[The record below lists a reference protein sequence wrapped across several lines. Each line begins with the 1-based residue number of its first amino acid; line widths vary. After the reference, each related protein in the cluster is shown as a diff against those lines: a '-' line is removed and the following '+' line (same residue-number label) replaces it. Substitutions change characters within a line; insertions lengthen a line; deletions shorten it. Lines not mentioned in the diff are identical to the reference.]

1 MLDSLFTWLL
11 LPLGLVL
18 GWVLGQRSQQ
28 AVSGTEATIPPEQ
41 LGGLLTQLASD
52 DPDQAIAAL
61 TRVAEIDHS
70 TVELHLTLGNLFRKR
85 GEIDRALR
93 IHEALLARPG
103 LSEAIQ
109 AQVRREFAYDYL
121 RAGVM
126 DHAEEQFEKLAAG
139 GHYVG
144 EALDQIRIIYEQ
156 GRDWPH
162 AIAAA
167 RRLEGAQ
174 GESRRALIAQYEC
187 EMADEARRA
196 KNDGEALQH
205 VRRALAED
213 SDCVRAYLHLGNL
226 LEARGE
232 FPAAAQAYL
241 RAFQLDARF
250 LPDVI
255 EPLYRCSQKTNS
267 GEGFLQFLSD
277 AKEISSS
284 SLPYVAEARLLADE
298 GLDPLDR
305 LAQGLEVRPSR
316 AVLAQFLEV
325 LEKQPGVIAAGLDKP
340 AASLR
345 LALRRLMESSPKYQC
360 NNCGFS
366 PRQQF
371 WQCPSCKRWGSITP
385 IDEAMRLPGA

>member
-11 LPLGLVL
+11 LPLGLAL
-18 GWVLGQRSQQ
+18 GWALGRK
-28 AVSGTEATIPPEQ
+28 ARDPGAPAATIPPEQ

-61 TRVAEIDHS
+61 TQVAEIDHS

-85 GEIDRALR
+85 GEMDRALR

-103 LSEAIQ
+103 LAPEVQ
-109 AQVRREFAYDYL
+109 AQVRRELAYDYL

-126 DHAEEQFEKLAAG
+126 DHAEAQFEKLVEDG
-139 GHYVG
+139 RYVG
-144 EALDQIRIIYEQ
+144 ESLDQIRVIYEQ

-167 RRLEGAQ
+167 RRLEAAQ

-196 KNDGEALQH
+196 KDVDEALRH
-205 VRRALAED
+205 ARRALDED
-213 SDCVRAYLHLGNL
+213 AGCVRAHLL
-226 LEARGE
+226 LGALQEGKGDHA
-232 FPAAAQAYL
+232 AAAQSYL
-241 RAFQLDARF
+241 RAFQLDPRF

-255 EPLYRCSQKTNS
+255 EPLYRCSQQTHS
-267 GEGFLQFLSD
+267 TEGYLQFLRD
-277 AKEISSS
+277 AKEISPS

-305 LAQGLEVRPSR
+305 LAEGLEVRPSR

-345 LALRRLMESSPKYQC
+345 QALRRLMESSPRYQC
-360 NNCGFS
+360 SNCGFS

-371 WQCPSCKRWGSITP
+371 WQCPSCKRWGTITP
-385 IDEAMRLPGA
+385 IDEAMRLPG

>member
-18 GWVLGQRSQQ
+18 GWVLGKKSQ
-28 AVSGTEATIPPEQ
+28 APSSGIAALQPEQ

-61 TRVAEIDHS
+61 TRVAEIDHT

-103 LSEAIQ
+103 LSDEVQ
-109 AQVRREFAYDYL
+109 AQVRRELAYDYL

-126 DHAEEQFEKLAAG
+126 DHAEAQFEKLAASG
-139 GHYVG
+139 RYVG

-156 GRDWPH
+156 GRDWTH
-162 AIAAA
+162 AITAA

-187 EMADEARRA
+187 EIADEARRE
-196 KNDGEALQH
+196 KQDGVALQH
-205 VRRALAED
+205 VRRALSQDGE
-213 SDCVRAYLHLGNL
+213 CVRAHLMLGAL
-226 LEARGE
+226 LEASAD
-232 FPAAAQAYL
+232 FAAAAQAYL

-255 EPLYRCSQKTNS
+255 EPLYRCSLQTNS

-277 AKEISSS
+277 AKEISAS

-305 LAQGLEVRPSR
+305 LAEGLEVRPSR

-345 LALRRLMESSPKYQC
+345 QALRRLMESSPKYQC
-360 NNCGFS
+360 SNCGFS

>member
-18 GWVLGQRSQQ
+18 GWVLGQRVKPAASP
-28 AVSGTEATIPPEQ
+28 AAAIAPEQ

-61 TRVAEIDHS
+61 TQVAEIDDS

-93 IHEALLARPG
+93 IHEALLARPN
-103 LSEAIQ
+103 LAPDMQ
-109 AQVRREFAYDYL
+109 AQVRRELAFDYM

-126 DHAEEQFEKLAAG
+126 DHAEAQFEKLVAG
-139 GHYVG
+139 GHYVT
-144 EALDQIRIIYEQ
+144 ESLDQIRTIYEQ

-162 AIAAA
+162 AIVAA
-167 RRLEGAQ
+167 RRLEAAQ
-174 GESRRALIAQYEC
+174 GESKRALIAQYEC

-196 KNDGEALQH
+196 KNVDEAVQHARKAVGEDA
-205 VRRALAED
+205 
-213 SDCVRAYLHLGNL
+213 DCVRGHLL
-226 LEARGE
+226 LGTLAEAAND
-232 FPAAAQAYL
+232 FSAAAQSYL
-241 RAFQLDARF
+241 RVFQLDPRF

-255 EPLYRCSQKTNS
+255 EPLYRCSQKT
-267 GEGFLQFLSD
+267 GHADGYLQFLSD

-305 LAQGLEVRPSR
+305 LAEGLEVRPSR

-325 LEKQPGVIAAGLDKP
+325 LEKHPGVIAAGLDKP

-345 LALRRLMESSPKYQC
+345 QALRRLMESSPRYQC
-360 NNCGFS
+360 GNCGFS

-371 WQCPSCKRWGSITP
+371 WQCPSCKRWGTITP
-385 IDEAMRLPGA
+385 IDEAMRLG

>member
-18 GWVLGQRSQQ
+18 GWVLGRRAQPA
-28 AVSGTEATIPPEQ
+28 AVAAAIAPEQ
-41 LGGLLTQLASD
+41 LGGLLTRLASD

-61 TRVAEIDHS
+61 TQVAEIDHS

-93 IHEALLARPG
+93 IHEALLTRPN
-103 LSEAIQ
+103 LTPDIQ
-109 AQVRREFAYDYL
+109 AQVRRELAFDYM

-126 DHAEEQFEKLAAG
+126 DHAEAQFERLVADG
-139 GHYVG
+139 RYVT
-144 EALDQIRIIYEQ
+144 ESLDQIRIIYEQ
-156 GRDWPH
+156 GRDWEH

-167 RRLEGAQ
+167 RRLEAAQ
-174 GESRRALIAQYEC
+174 GESKRALVAQYEA

-196 KNDGEALQH
+196 KNVDEA
-205 VRRALAED
+205 VRRARRAVDED
-213 SDCVRAYLHLGNL
+213 PACVRAHLL
-226 LEARGE
+226 LGALYEGKGE
-232 FPAAAQAYL
+232 FGAAAQAYL
-241 RAFQLDARF
+241 RAFQLDPRF

-255 EPLYRCSQKTNS
+255 EPLYRCAQKT
-267 GEGFLQFLSD
+267 GDQQGYLQFLSD
-277 AKEISSS
+277 AREISSS

-298 GLDPLDR
+298 GMDPMDR
-305 LAQGLEVRPSR
+305 LAAGLEVRPSR

-325 LEKQPGVIAAGLDKP
+325 LEKQPAVIAAGLDKP

-345 LALRRLMESSPKYQC
+345 QALRRLMESSPRYQC
-360 NNCGFS
+360 GNCGFS

-371 WQCPSCKRWGSITP
+371 WQCPSCKRWGTITP